1 MKYSNFLLVFIFQF
15 LFFSNCLSQIY
26 TSIDSNFKNII
37 TSNIISS
44 QKTIHA
50 LIYKFNDDD
59 ILKQFIDAQNRGVS
73 IDIIC
78 DKNSLHYS
86 KKINNVTLFDNIPPF
101 NKLHAKSL
109 LFDNTSLLIGS
120 FNLDK
125 STFST
130 NFEIMLET
138 TNYSNNFLDKFYE
151 LKKFL

>member
-37 TSNIISS
+37 TSKIISS

-109 LFDNTSLLIGS
+109 LFDNTTLLIGS